1 MSSFPTQPYTKVEYA
16 YTANVITFSS
26 QYGVVATVTPS
37 TQGTVDV
44 AGVANEFVLLP
55 DGGNIILN
63 LPAPIGLD
71 GCIMLIGN
79 ADLTGV
85 YSITLNLTNGIRTSK
100 GALVSTLT
108 LPLGFGTYQF
118 GVNNGVYQDAAY
130 NITNMNGAAPL
141 ASPAL
146 TGAPTAPTAA
156 ALTNNTQ
163 LATTAFSTSAVGVE
177 TSRAEAAEALLAPLA
192 SPALTGNPTAT
203 TQTALNNSTRIAT
216 TAYTDAAVGVETSR
230 ATTAEALLAPKA
242 SPTFTGVPVAPTAT
256 ALTSTTQLA
265 TTAFTTSAVSV
276 ETTRAEAAEALAL
289 PLSGGTLTG
298 NVTFTTGGVRS
309 SVDPSSGAMNNTNN
323 GYTQSVTISSATTF
337 TNASPNVATIVIPSG
352 VYGTYLLVATGL
364 SVTIASAGTVYGYFT
379 TAGVNYT
386 LGVQYVN
393 TGYNYAIPMGS
404 FIYQYT
410 AARAAYTTV
419 ALTFFTTGGTTTI
432 QQPVEF
438 FLVKI
443 A

>member
-1 MSSFPTQPYTKVEYA
+1 LT
-16 YTANVITFSS
+16 
-26 QYGVVATVTPS
+26 S
-37 TQGTVDV
+37 T
-44 AGVANEFVLLP
+44 
-55 DGGNIILN
+55 
-63 LPAPIGLD
+63 
-71 GCIMLIGN
+71 
-79 ADLTGV
+79 
-85 YSITLNLTNGIRTSK
+85 
-100 GALVSTLT
+100 
-108 LPLGFGTYQF
+108 
-118 GVNNGVYQDAAY
+118 
-130 NITNMNGAAPL
+130 
-141 ASPAL
+141 
-146 TGAPTAPTAA
+146 
-156 ALTNNTQ
+156 TQ
-163 LATTAFSTSAVGVE
+163 LATTAFTTSAVGVE